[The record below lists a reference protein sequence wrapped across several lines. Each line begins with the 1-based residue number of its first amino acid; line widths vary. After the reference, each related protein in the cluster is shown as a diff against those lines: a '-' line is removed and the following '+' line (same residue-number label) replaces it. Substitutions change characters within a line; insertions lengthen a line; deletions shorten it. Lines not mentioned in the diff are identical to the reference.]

1 MFSRRMRLLTLGIPV
16 AASLALAGPAAAG
29 ETKGDKAILR
39 AGVITKADV
48 PAEWTSKRGE
58 SSSDALKGIREC
70 RRINAAVAE
79 AKKNNPRARSR
90 EFSDPVVEHATT
102 AENAVYAF
110 TNKRA
115 ATRFVSAYQG
125 AAASACFD
133 RLATE
138 VGKNRPTASPP
149 TAGPITD
156 LQGVGD
162 ESTGYEIAATF
173 TQEGGTATLYIDFV
187 VVRVGRAVMGFG
199 FTSVDARIPQG
210 PEIVNAVVQRVSAAE
225 G

>member
-48 PAEWTSKRGE
+48 PAEWTSSRRSSGE
-58 SSSDALKGIREC
+58 AL
-70 RRINAAVAE
+70 RRIRGCRKLNAAVAKANE
-79 AKKNNPRARSR
+79 NQPRGRSR
-90 EFSDPVVEHATT
+90 EFMDPGQPNRSQ
-102 AENAVYAF
+102 AENTVYAF
-110 TNKRA
+110 PNKKA
-115 ATRFVSAYQG
+115 AGDFVSTFRGAG
-125 AAASACFD
+125 AARCFQALGAEFA
-133 RLATE
+133 RTQPVA
-138 VGKNRPTASPP
+138 GAPTV
-149 TAGPITD
+149 GPITD

-162 ESTGYEIAATF
+162 QAVGYEIVPTL
-173 TQEGGTATLYIDFV
+173 TQEGGTAALYIDFV
-187 VVRVGRAVMGFG
+187 FVQVGRAAVAFS
-199 FTSVDARIPQG
+199 FSNVAARIPQG